1 MCGIAGIIRFDGQPA
16 DRDAVGRACLALRHR
31 GPDQH
36 STWQDQS
43 NGAAV
48 TLGATRL
55 AVLDPRIRGS
65 QPMHRGERYHLVFN
79 GEVYNYRTI
88 RAELEKQ
95 GEQFS
100 TDGDTEVVLQALAKW
115 GPDALNRFNGM
126 WALAFYDSVS
136 GEGLLARDRFGIKP
150 LCFVDDASGLRFAS
164 EMKALRLITE
174 GQSDID
180 EHALVHL
187 LQFGYV
193 PDPATI
199 LQDVRRLEP
208 GHYLRFVSN
217 STESPTR
224 FYAKT
229 AAPHGTDDPPPYG
242 EARVMLRRKIAD
254 AVTARR
260 VSDVPIGAFLS
271 GGLDSSIMV
280 AELARASG
288 CPIKTFSVGFA
299 GHRSYD
305 ETKFARIAAQR
316 FNTDHHEIVLTQ
328 QDIIDAIPRLLDHL
342 GEPVGDSSIIP
353 TSLVSY
359 FARSSV
365 TVSLSG
371 DGGDELFGGYWRY
384 LGHSALKTY
393 RRIPAALRK
402 SIIEPVIQ
410 RLQSSRSSM
419 VRNRGRQLCKLVR
432 VDAEDMPT
440 SHVAWSRILSDQAAS
455 VFRDSGE
462 AQRGTERMIEAI
474 HAMNGDGPLTDDLA
488 RILAFDVRYQLPA
501 DMLQKVDLASMMHS
515 LEVRVPFL
523 DHSVVEFAESL
534 PISYKVDRGMGKR
547 ILIDAYRGEIPDA
560 ILDRPKMGFEVPVG
574 ELLRGPLR
582 ELFCDTVT
590 REAVESFGLL
600 SYEGVMAVYEQH
612 RTRRADHANVLFAL
626 LSLCW
631 WWRAAGFGPRGSA

>member
-16 DRDAVGRACLALRHR
+16 DRDAVDRACLALRHR
-31 GPDQH
+31 GPDHQ
-36 STWQDQS
+36 STWQNQS
-43 NGAAV
+43 QGATVA
-48 TLGATRL
+48 LGATRL
-55 AVLDPRIRGS
+55 AVLDPTPRAS

-79 GEVYNYRTI
+79 GEVYNYRAI
-88 RAELEKQ
+88 RDELEKQ
-95 GEQFS
+95 GERFT
-100 TDGDTEVVLQALAKW
+100 TDGDTEVVAQALATW
-115 GPDALNRFNGM
+115 GIDALNRFNGM
-126 WALAFYDSVS
+126 WALAFFDSVS

-150 LCFVDDASGLRFAS
+150 LYFVNDAIGLRFSS
-164 EMKALRLITE
+164 EMKALRIVADSQ
-174 GQSDID
+174 GDID
-180 EHALVHL
+180 QDALVHL

-199 LQDVRRLEP
+199 LQRCRRLEP
-208 GHYLRFVSN
+208 GHYLRFTQTSAELPN
-217 STESPTR
+217 RYYGKPST
-224 FYAKT
+224 ALT
-229 AAPHGTDDPPPYG
+229 AEAPPSYSD
-242 EARVMLRRKIAD
+242 ARSLLRRRIAD

-271 GGLDSSIMV
+271 GGLDSTIIV

-288 CPIKTFSVGFA
+288 RPIKTFSVGFA

-305 ETKFARIAAQR
+305 ETRFARIAAQR

-328 QDIIDAIPRLLDHL
+328 QDIIDTIPQLLDHL

-353 TSLVSY
+353 TSLVSA
-359 FARSSV
+359 FARQNV
-365 TVSLSG
+365 TVALSG

-384 LGHSALKTY
+384 LGHSALATY
-393 RRIPAALRK
+393 RRLPAVLRK

-410 RLQSSRSSM
+410 RMQSARSSTL
-419 VRNRGRQLCKLVR
+419 RNRVRQLSKLVR
-432 VDAEDMPT
+432 ADAPNAGTDDAAAC
-440 SHVAWSRILSDQAAS
+440 HVAWSRILGPQAAS
-455 VFRDSGE
+455 VFDDPTTADRCT
-462 AQRGTERMIEAI
+462 ARMIEAI
-474 HAMNGDGPLTDDLA
+474 HAMNGEGLPTGDLA

-523 DHSVVEFAESL
+523 DHRVVEFAESL
-534 PISYKVDRGMGKR
+534 PIAYKVDRGMGKR

-560 ILDRPKMGFEVPVG
+560 ILDRPKQGFEVPVG

-590 REAVESFGLL
+590 RDAVESFGPL
-600 SYEGVMAVYEQH
+600 SYDGVMAVYEQH
-612 RTRRADHANVLFAL
+612 RTRQEDHADVLFAL

-631 WWRAAGFGPRGSA
+631 WGRGLA